1 MRRNYKANRTMF
13 TMGHLVHDVHA
24 AAQRSGQQ
32 SVKPRRA
39 PDRIMPCG
47 YTVTRG
53 GKILGACGK
62 FRVFPTR
69 KAAQRAAGE
78 TGTVLRHYAY
88 Q

>member
-1 MRRNYKANRTMF
+1 MCEGALFCLEVGVKAYFQYKSRNNEPHDSLTYHASSMRGR
-13 TMGHLVHDVHA
+13 G
-24 AAQRSGQQ
+24 AAQIQG
-32 SVKPRRA
+32 
-39 PDRIMPCG
+39 
-47 YTVTRG
+47 G